1 MKTSGSP
8 GWQDYVRSKARLRSK
23 YSLEKQNL
31 LTTKIHGSFER
42 LKETDDDDQE
52 LCVIVQKYGQG
63 VAKKGW

>member
-1 MKTSGSP
+1 M
-8 GWQDYVRSKARLRSK
+8 ARLCTLQGLTMEQVRPNI
-23 YSLEKQNL
+23 QNL
-31 LTTKIHGSFER
+31 LTTKIHGTFER